1 MKEIYEAPIIEVSLF
16 EEDDILT
23 SSTGGPIELPILPI
37 WNG

>member
-16 EEDDILT
+16 EEQDILT
-23 SSTGGPIELPILPI
+23 SSKGGPIELPVLPI